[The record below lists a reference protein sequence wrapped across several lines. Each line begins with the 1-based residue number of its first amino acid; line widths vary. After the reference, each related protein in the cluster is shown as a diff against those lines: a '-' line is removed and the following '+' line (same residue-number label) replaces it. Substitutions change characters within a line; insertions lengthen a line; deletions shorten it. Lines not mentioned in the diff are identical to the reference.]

1 MSKKISI
8 SKAIGE
14 ALWEEMDRDEKVI
27 LMGEDMA
34 VM

>member
-1 MSKKISI
+1 MSRRISI
-8 SKAIGE
+8 SKALGE
-14 ALWEEMDRDEKVI
+14 ALREEMLRDDKVI